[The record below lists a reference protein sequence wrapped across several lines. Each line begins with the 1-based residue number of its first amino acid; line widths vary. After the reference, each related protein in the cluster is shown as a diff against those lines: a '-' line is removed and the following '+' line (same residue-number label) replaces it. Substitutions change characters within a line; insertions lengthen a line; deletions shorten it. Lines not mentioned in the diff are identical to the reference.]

1 MPPAST
7 KAKGFHVPSQN
18 DGSPALPCPHSHIG
32 SVEAARPQEVLKMPS
47 ISRGR
52 HEAAQRAHTD
62 DGGASQFGCSSNNI
76 PRAQHVP
83 SAHLQHGL
91 QCPAGQ
97 HACGTTSVSYSASHK
112 QAAEDGWKGEKEK
125 RKQPFAWGRENA
137 GRLGRIIYIFT
148 GMGNGDESCWMDG
161 FV

>member
-1 MPPAST
+1 M
-7 KAKGFHVPSQN
+7 PSQN
-18 DGSPALPCPHSHIG
+18 DGSPALPCPALIPTSAVLEPQDHRRSSRCPQYQEGGMKRHKGHIPTM
-32 SVEAARPQEVLKMPS
+32 VERASSDAAATYPERSP
-47 ISRGR
+47 
-52 HEAAQRAHTD
+52 
-62 DGGASQFGCSSNNI
+62 
-76 PRAQHVP
+76 
-83 SAHLQHGL
+83 HGL

-112 QAAEDGWKGEKEK
+112 QAAEDGWQEEKEK